1 MGLNSWL
8 LTSQA
13 AFNEDFALCA
23 TFTLEW
29 LCQMQTCEGTI
40 WKRCAEAY
48 GERLNANYFSFL
60 FLRIC
65 LSLCLC
71 QTPKKESV
79 MLHLI
84 QIAASHF
91 SHPSSHTHTHTHALL
106 WQLQSQASPVSHQP
120 CPCLWSEQFRL
131 WSALVQG
138 WRKSREWNLSGKNQ
152 RLVQNVLNHRL
163 HKQLRVCCGS
173 LWDKCDWLVG
183 EL

>member
-1 MGLNSWL
+1 MCHIHPWVIVSDADMWGNNLKEMCRGLWRTAECQLFLIFVFENLFVSL
-8 LTSQA
+8 SLPDSKKRV
-13 AFNEDFALCA
+13 CHA
-23 TFTLEW
+23 TFNTD
-29 LCQMQTCEGTI
+29 
-40 WKRCAEAY
+40 RCI
-48 GERLNANYFSFL
+48 SL
-60 FLRIC
+60 F
-65 LSLCLC
+65 
-71 QTPKKESV
+71 PP
-79 MLHLI
+79 LI
-84 QIAASHF
+84 
-91 SHPSSHTHTHTHALL
+91 THTHTHALL

-120 CPCLWSEQFRL
+120 YPCLWSEQFRL